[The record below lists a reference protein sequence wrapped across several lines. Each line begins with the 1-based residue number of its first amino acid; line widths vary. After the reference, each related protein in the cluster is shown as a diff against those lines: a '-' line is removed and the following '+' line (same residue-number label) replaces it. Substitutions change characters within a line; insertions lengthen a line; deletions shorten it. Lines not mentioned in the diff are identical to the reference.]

1 MLARRRIG
9 IGIGMCAIV
18 SLLGSN
24 AVFAQGP
31 PAAPAPTGTVQER
44 LTELEKKSD
53 ASGIWKTLG
62 FQLSGGASVVYNH
75 NFGNPATN
83 LSQLRT
89 SDANTNTFAPTLG
102 QIMLQRVPTA
112 GDSVERMGF
121 RARFNFG
128 PDARISRARSNT
140 RPGFDNTE
148 FDPQELYVE
157 YIAPIGTGLNIK
169 MGKINTILGYE
180 TFTSW
185 ENPNYSRTFGYNLS
199 QAFTTTGIRLT
210 YQFNPYVNLM
220 VAVNNGWD
228 NVEDN
233 NKGKMVEGGLTL
245 TPHQKFTAYF
255 YSSYAAEQSN
265 CQGQGQGIIPPAGA
279 GIPVCVSGAPGTDP
293 TAKRFVLDGI
303 FTYKPTDKD
312 TLILET
318 YYVNE
323 SNVSVLRGAGA
334 GGPGNGRWN
343 SAYLY
348 HIHDFNDQ
356 TQPHAVSGRLRGGI
370 FEDAG
375 GVRTCTGSVNSVGGN
390 NTCANSPGSAANNGL
405 QTGSG
410 AFNQAGVGSGPG
422 GAPQALTVWEIT
434 YTLQYAIYPALI
446 TRTEFRHDQANR
458 AVFLNGD
465 RAVNYQNTLAFNV
478 VYLF

>member
-1 MLARRRIG
+1 
-9 IGIGMCAIV
+9 MCAVV

-24 AVFAQGP
+24 AVFAQGA

-53 ASGIWKTLG
+53 AAGIWKTLG
-62 FQLSGGASVVYNH
+62 FQLSGGVSVVYNH
-75 NFGNPATN
+75 NFGNPSTN

-89 SDANTNTFAPTLG
+89 SDANTNTFAPTLA
-102 QIMLQRVPTA
+102 QMILQRVPDPA
-112 GDSVERMGF
+112 GSGAERVGF
-121 RARFNFG
+121 RARLNFG

-148 FDPQELYVE
+148 FDPQELYAE
-157 YIAPIGTGLNIK
+157 YVAPIGNGLDIK

-210 YQFNPYVNLM
+210 YQFNPLVNLM

-233 NKGKMVEGGLTL
+233 NKGKMIEGGLTL
-245 TPHQKFTAYF
+245 TPHPRFTAYF
-255 YSSYAAEQSN
+255 YGSWAAEQSN
-265 CQGQGQGIIPPAGA
+265 CQGQGQGVIPAATG
-279 GIPVCVSGAPGTDP
+279 GVGTCVSGATGTDP
-293 TAKRFVLDGI
+293 KAHRNVLDGI
-303 FTYKPTDKD
+303 FTYKPTDMD
-312 TLILET
+312 TVIVET
-318 YYVNE
+318 YYANE
-323 SNVSVLRGAGA
+323 ENVSALKAA
-334 GGPGNGRWN
+334 NGGSANGRWN

-348 HIHDFNDQ
+348 LIHDFNDQ
-356 TQPHAVSGRLRGGI
+356 TQPNAVSFRFRGGM

-410 AFNQAGVGSGPG
+410 VFNQAGVGSGPG
-422 GAPQALTVWEIT
+422 GAPQALTVWETT
-434 YTLQYAIYPALI
+434 YTLQYALFPALI
-446 TRTEFRHDQANR
+446 TRSEFRYDHANKP
-458 AVFLNGD
+458 VFLKGD
-465 RAVNYQNTLAFNV
+465 HAANNQSTMTFNV